1 MSGPIIK
8 EEKIE
13 IKQGLLKMH
22 GDRLFDTLKSWK
34 QRYFVFCQIR
44 RGDSGWLRLFY
55 YKNSSFYKEGRMPK
69 GLYKTLCLK
78 MRKEAP

>member
-1 MSGPIIK
+1 MSVSIIK

-13 IKQGLLKMH
+13 IKEGLLKIP
-22 GDRLFDTLKSWK
+22 GDRLFDPLKSWK

-44 RGDSGWLRLFY
+44 RGGSNWLRLFY

-69 GLYKTLCLK
+69 GLCKNFCF
-78 MRKEAP
+78 